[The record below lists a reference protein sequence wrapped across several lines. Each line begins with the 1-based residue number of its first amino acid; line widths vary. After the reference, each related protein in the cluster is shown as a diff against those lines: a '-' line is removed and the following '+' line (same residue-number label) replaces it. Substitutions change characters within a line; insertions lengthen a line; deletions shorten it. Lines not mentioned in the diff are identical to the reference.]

1 MKYIKL
7 LYRIEDDIDMNCLD
21 KCPFGESSMCGSYNC
36 HKCQH
41 CIGSG
46 EMAVWKLGVSKGVD
60 FFQGYVIC
68 KKAYK
73 QYTFKMKVMKIIHQ
87 IKLKIKQLLKN
98 D

>member
-1 MKYIKL
+1 MKYIKI
-7 LYRIEDDIDMNCLD
+7 LYRIEDDITGNCLD
-21 KCPFGESSMCGSYNC
+21 KCPFGEFSMCGSYNC

-46 EMAVWKLGVSKGVD
+46 KMAVWKLGISRGLD
-60 FFQGYVIC
+60 LFQGYVIC

-87 IKLKIKQLLKN
+87 IKFKIKQLLN
-98 D
+98 NY